1 VLSRTLVVAWVAKL
15 GGESAVERILQTM
28 IPLTRAE
35 PGCIRYE
42 VFRAVE
48 DPRRFLLVE
57 VYKDDAALQTHTD
70 SDHFKRYVLGE
81 ALALLESRERVGYEP
96 LS

>member
-1 VLSRTLVVAWVAKL
+1 MVTWIAKL
-15 GGESAVERILQTM
+15 GDEPAIERILQTM

-57 VYKDDAALQTHTD
+57 VYKDDAALQAHTD

-81 ALALLESRERVGYEP
+81 ALALLESRERVRYEP